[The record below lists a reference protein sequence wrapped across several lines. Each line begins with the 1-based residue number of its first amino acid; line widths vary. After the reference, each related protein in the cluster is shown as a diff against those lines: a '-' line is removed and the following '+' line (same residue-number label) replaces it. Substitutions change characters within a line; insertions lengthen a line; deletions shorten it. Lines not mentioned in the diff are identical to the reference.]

1 MSKYKVRFWADTC
14 VNIHSKREEVIDL
27 IEEGYTE
34 EEAKEII
41 NNEEKLMEL
50 FSEWKINNID
60 EGFCVLNEDD

>member
-1 MSKYKVRFWADTC
+1 MSKYKVRFWCDTC